1 MTYDKKSRIAWDAP
15 FSRAREP
22 RAFAF
27 VPRPA
32 KAIPSCPVCGASEP
46 KPRTPN
52 QKRCN
57 ECCDKDR
64 WGKKR

>member
-1 MTYDKKSRIAWDAP
+1 MTYDKKIRVAWDPP
-15 FSRAREP
+15 FSRAREQRTP
-22 RAFAF
+22 INF

-32 KAIPSCPVCGASEP
+32 KAITCSVCGAIEP

-57 ECCDKDR
+57 ECCDKER
-64 WGKKR
+64 WGKK

>member
-32 KAIPSCPVCGASEP
+32 KAITCSVCGASES